1 MITKKINC
9 DISNTLNAVA
19 ASYFQDPC
27 FCSEGDWVPFSAM
40 SWAWMKD
47 SNHFSGLTSAFR
59 AAHEQSNLRVAL
71 ISAFDW
77 HTSLKVVLISA
88 FDRHTSIN
96 RSISADHALAHALEF
111 GGEWRDLKKGEFFS
125 LFDNVFKLFCA

>member
-1 MITKKINC
+1 MKCK
-9 DISNTLNAVA
+9 NTTLPLCYEEANYIRKVVR
-19 ASYFQDPC
+19 Y

-59 AAHEQSNLRVAL
+59 AAHEQSNLRVGL

-77 HTSLKVVLISA
+77 HTRLKVVLISA

-96 RSISADHALAHALEF
+96 RSISADHAFAHAREF
-111 GGEWRDLKKGEFFS
+111 GGEWRNLKKGEFFS